1 MDCSPRIDAFPLNKF
16 TPGSTHIVLQKWIF
30 ANYWAEQIFCKNH
43 SCWNRSDFLHFNPE
57 IMLLFTSL
65 PVVPILILSY
75 ILIAKGGSYMFKTV
89 VSVIIM
95 VVASIAGMFLGA
107 LFNNA
112 IGGMI
117 LLALISGLACII
129 HSLDN
134 RNTWFRCWCSHTKSP
149 TAFCLSA
156 IFLAK
161 IHHQPMRLLHFSY
174 KKMWDFTSG
183 LQGARKLHHPC
194 LNKLSWQIHPRH
206 L

>member
-1 MDCSPRIDAFPLNKF
+1 MDCSPRIDAFPLDKF

-57 IMLLFTSL
+57 ITLLFSSL
-65 PVVPILILSY
+65 PVGPILILSY

-89 VSVIIM
+89 VAVIIM

-112 IGGMI
+112 IGGWSCLHWFPVSPVLSI
-117 LLALISGLACII
+117 VWTTETLVFYADALTQRAWLPFS
-129 HSLDN
+129 
-134 RNTWFRCWCSHTKSP
+134 
-149 TAFCLSA
+149 LSA

-161 IHHQPMRLLHFSY
+161 ILHQSMRLLHFSY
-174 KKMWDFTSG
+174 KKMWGFTSG

-194 LNKLSWQIHPRH
+194 LNKLSWQIHPSH

>member
-1 MDCSPRIDAFPLNKF
+1 MDCSPRIDAFPLDKF
-16 TPGSTHIVLQKWIF
+16 TLGSTHIVLQKWIF

-57 IMLLFTSL
+57 ITLLFTSL
-65 PVVPILILSY
+65 PVGPILILSY

-117 LLALISGLACII
+117 LLALISGIACII

-134 RNTWFRCWCSHTKSP
+134 RNTWFFILMQSRKERDCIFS
-149 TAFCLSA
+149 FCN
-156 IFLAK
+156 F
-161 IHHQPMRLLHFSY
+161 
-174 KKMWDFTSG
+174 
-183 LQGARKLHHPC
+183 PC
-194 LNKLSWQIHPRH
+194 
-206 L
+206 

>member
-1 MDCSPRIDAFPLNKF
+1 MDCSPRIDAFPLDKF

-43 SCWNRSDFLHFNPE
+43 SCWNRPDFLHFNPE
-57 IMLLFTSL
+57 ITLLFTSL
-65 PVVPILILSY
+65 PVGPILILSY

-112 IGGMI
+112 TGGMI
-117 LLALISGLACII
+117 LLALISGIACII

-134 RNTWFRCWCSHTKSP
+134 RNTCFFILMQSRKERDCIFS
-149 TAFCLSA
+149 FCN
-156 IFLAK
+156 F
-161 IHHQPMRLLHFSY
+161 PF
-174 KKMWDFTSG
+174 
-183 LQGARKLHHPC
+183 
-194 LNKLSWQIHPRH
+194 
-206 L
+206 

>member
-1 MDCSPRIDAFPLNKF
+1 
-16 TPGSTHIVLQKWIF
+16 
-30 ANYWAEQIFCKNH
+30 
-43 SCWNRSDFLHFNPE
+43 
-57 IMLLFTSL
+57 MLLFTSL

-117 LLALISGLACII
+117 LLALISGIACVI

-134 RNTWFRCWCSHTKSP
+134 RNT
-149 TAFCLSA
+149 
-156 IFLAK
+156 
-161 IHHQPMRLLHFSY
+161 
-174 KKMWDFTSG
+174 
-183 LQGARKLHHPC
+183 
-194 LNKLSWQIHPRH
+194 
-206 L
+206 

>member
-1 MDCSPRIDAFPLNKF
+1 MHLYEKSFLLN
-16 TPGSTHIVLQKWIF
+16 
-30 ANYWAEQIFCKNH
+30 QI
-43 SCWNRSDFLHFNPE
+43 RFLHCNPE

-117 LLALISGLACII
+117 LLALISGIACII

-134 RNTWFRCWCSHTKSP
+134 RNT
-149 TAFCLSA
+149 
-156 IFLAK
+156 
-161 IHHQPMRLLHFSY
+161 
-174 KKMWDFTSG
+174 
-183 LQGARKLHHPC
+183 
-194 LNKLSWQIHPRH
+194 
-206 L
+206 